1 MRGIYRPA
9 SICDNNQATKAK
21 SSLEV
26 LGQYQT
32 GLRGRKQ
39 LSPAG
44 KVGRVSGSI
53 CAVTHELGLVRGCCY
68 TRGFNME
75 KWGAGIVA
83 VMAARFCRFSPER
96 RPSTDRFS
104 LSPRTD
110 NPIRE
115 LKK

>member
-1 MRGIYRPA
+1 MRRPRPIHASHPKQRGEFSTNRLPGIDNWSPSLRAQDTHKSSTRVMRGIYRPV
-9 SICDNNQATKAK
+9 SICDNNQATKAE

-44 KVGRVSGSI
+44 KVARVSGSI

-68 TRGFNME
+68 TRGF
-75 KWGAGIVA
+75 
-83 VMAARFCRFSPER
+83 
-96 RPSTDRFS
+96 
-104 LSPRTD
+104 
-110 NPIRE
+110 
-115 LKK
+115 